1 MFSEE
6 LITEENPYGLL
17 PTEQTP
23 ERLPQLPTDAS
34 KEDPYY
40 PDPYA

>member
-1 MFSEE
+1 MFSQE

-17 PTEQTP
+17 PREENPEKVPNAPP
-23 ERLPQLPTDAS
+23 ERPAD
-34 KEDPYY
+34 DPYY